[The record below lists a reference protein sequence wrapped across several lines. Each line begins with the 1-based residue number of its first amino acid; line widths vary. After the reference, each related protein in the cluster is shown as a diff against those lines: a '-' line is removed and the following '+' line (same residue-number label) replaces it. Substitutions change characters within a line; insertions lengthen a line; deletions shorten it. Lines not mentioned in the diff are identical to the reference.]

1 MLYLNGA
8 IGCIF
13 VIFALLHAPH
23 PMPFMWAPYLGA
35 ALLALISCRREISTG
50 LARVL
55 AILTMMTM
63 FYFFAAFFVHVP
75 KLAADWYLHQEGW
88 DAVCEILAAF
98 AMIPI
103 LSDFSCRLKAECRE
117 ARAARRAF
125 FSVPSNIQ
133 PHR

>member
-8 IGCIF
+8 IG
-13 VIFALLHAPH
+13 VIFIVIALLHAPH
-23 PMPFMWAPYLGA
+23 PDPFSWAPYLGA
-35 ALLALISCRREISTG
+35 ALLALVSCRREISMG
-50 LARVL
+50 IARAL
-55 AILTMMTM
+55 AILTMVSM

-75 KLAADWYLHQEGW
+75 RLAADWYQHQEGW
-88 DAVCEILAAF
+88 NAVCEILAAF

-125 FSVPSNIQ
+125 FSVPSDIQ
-133 PHR
+133 PQR